1 MLNGRIPQLEQ
12 KLAQAQGLQARVDAL
27 NALSRE
33 LNTRDVRRA
42 LLLAEE
48 AYELAQHSELAGNP
62 YVPGVAEALCNLGA
76 VHMRLQAVD
85 VALAQSLE
93 AQNLIQT
100 HALTHLLPQVL
111 ANLVVI
117 YHLLGNYS
125 EALEL
130 ALRQL
135 TLSEEQGDAYHRARA
150 LMSLGAIYQHLG
162 EVDKAEAYFADC
174 LPVFQQLQQPYWVA
188 LAWSNL
194 GDVLCQKQ
202 QFEEALTAVQSA
214 LQVCYGQCVHQRVC
228 IAALNNLADIYL
240 QLGRVQ
246 DGVAQLEEA
255 LALARQHGQTE
266 LEADALLAL
275 GKTHHQLQQTP
286 EAIQMLQTAVS
297 LAATMGYRKLLFEAH
312 EQLAAIYEENGDPA
326 QALAHYKQFHAVR
339 ESLFNDENGR
349 KIRSLELLHQNQATQ
364 KEAGLYASLY
374 AQEQHRRLLA
384 ETLQT
389 IGQALTS
396 TLELDEVL
404 GQILAQLALL
414 VPYDRASLLMKEGE
428 HLVFRAAR
436 GFPDDER
443 FLQIKVP
450 LSAQRAEDVFYV
462 IYESKRPL
470 ALRHV
475 ATYTGWQ
482 QVADLPIPKAW
493 LGVPLIHKDE
503 VIGMLSLVRET
514 DTPFDEEA
522 IAVATSFAAQAAIAL
537 ENARLYNYA
546 RRFNEQLEYEV
557 RQRTKALQEAY
568 ERLERLDQAKSDFI
582 SVTAHELRT
591 PLTVMKGYSQLLQKL
606 PNFVTTE
613 QQARL
618 LNGIVHGVD
627 RLQTIVNNMLLMV
640 KIDSHTL
647 KPFLEPV
654 SLYEAIGAVVV
665 ELAYDLAER
674 QQTILLHDGLS
685 ALPPVLGDED
695 LLKVLFRHLLVNAIK
710 YTPDGG
716 EVHVDGRFWH
726 TPPRFDWPTK
736 GVEIVIRDTGIGIP
750 QEALTLIFDKFYR
763 IGPATLHSSGQT
775 KFKGGGPGLGLTIAR
790 GIVEAHRGL
799 IWAESPGYNEETCPG
814 ATFHVVLP
822 QS

>member
-1 MLNGRIPQLEQ
+1 MFNGCISQLEQ
-12 KLAQAQGLQARVDAL
+12 ELAQAQSTQARIDAL

-33 LNTRDVRRA
+33 LNTRDVQRA
-42 LLLAEE
+42 LCLAEE
-48 AYELAQHSELAGNP
+48 AYELAQRNEPGDAP

-76 VHMRLQAVD
+76 AHMRLQAAD
-85 VALAQSLE
+85 VALVHSLE

-117 YHLLGNYS
+117 HHLLGNYS

-150 LMSLGAIYQHLG
+150 LLSLGAIYRHLG
-162 EVDKAEAYFADC
+162 EVEKAQTYFSDC
-174 LPVFQQLQQPYWVA
+174 LPIFQQLQQPYWAA
-188 LAWSNL
+188 LALSNL
-194 GDVLCQKQ
+194 SEVLCQKQ
-202 QFEEALTAVQSA
+202 QFEEALTAVEEA
-214 LQVCYGQCVHQRVC
+214 LQICYSQPVYQRVC

-240 QLGRVQ
+240 KLGRVQ
-246 DGVAQLEEA
+246 EGVAQLEES
-255 LALARQHGQTE
+255 LALARQHGQIE
-266 LEADALLAL
+266 LEADVLLAL
-275 GKTHHQLQQTP
+275 GKIQRQLQQTP
-286 EAIQMLQTAVS
+286 EAIQTLQTAVS
-297 LAATMGYRKLLFEAH
+297 LATDLGYRKLLLEAH
-312 EQLAAIYEENGDPA
+312 EQLAAIYEESSDLA

-339 ESLFNDENGR
+339 ELLFNEENSR
-349 KIRSLELLHQNQATQ
+349 KIRSLELLHQTQATQ
-364 KEAGLYASLY
+364 KEASLYASLY

-404 GQILAQLALL
+404 RQILTQLALL
-414 VPYDRASLLMKEGE
+414 VPYDRAALLMKEGE
-428 HLVFRAAR
+428 YLVSRAVR
-436 GFPDDER
+436 GFPNDER

-450 LSAQRAEDVFYV
+450 LASQRADDIFYV

-470 ALRHV
+470 ALRHMT
-475 ATYTGWQ
+475 TYSNWQ
-482 QVADLPIPKAW
+482 QVADLPIPEAW
-493 LGVPLIHKDE
+493 LGIPLIHKDE
-503 VIGMLSLVRET
+503 VTGMLSLAREK
-514 DTPFDEEA
+514 DEPFDEES

-591 PLTVMKGYSQLLQKL
+591 PLTVMKGYSQLLQKTS
-606 PNFVTTE
+606 NFVATE

-647 KPFLEPV
+647 KPFVEPV
-654 SLYEAIGAVVV
+654 SLYEVIGAVVV
-665 ELAYDLAER
+665 ELTYDLAER
-674 QQTILLHDGLS
+674 QQTILLHDGLNT
-685 ALPPVLGDED
+685 LPTVQGDED

-726 TPPRFDWPTK
+726 TPPRFDWPTE

-750 QEALTLIFDKFYR
+750 REALTLIFDKFYR

-822 QS
+822 QK